1 MDMKI
6 IKSLEGTSLTI
17 ALDGRLD
24 TITSRDLEKELRDS
38 VPGLTELVFEF
49 EKLTY
54 ITSAGL
60 RVISLAKKLMNK
72 QGHMTIRH
80 IQPDVMEVFEA
91 TGLSAFLDIE

>member
-1 MDMKI
+1 MEIVKAM
-6 IKSLEGTSLTI
+6 EGSGLTI
-17 ALDGRLD
+17 ALEGRLD
-24 TITSRDLEKELRDS
+24 SVSSRDLEKELRAS

-49 EKLTY
+49 EKLSY

-72 QGHMTIRH
+72 QGHMVIRH
-80 IQPDVMEVFEA
+80 VQPDVMEVFDA

>member
-1 MDMKI
+1 MKI

>member
-1 MDMKI
+1 MEIVKRA
-6 IKSLEGTSLTI
+6 EGTGLTI
-17 ALDGRLD
+17 ALEGRLD
-24 TITSRDLEKELRDS
+24 SVSSRDLEKELCAS

-49 EKLTY
+49 EKLSY

-72 QGHMTIRH
+72 QGHMVIRH
-80 IQPDVMEVFEA
+80 VQPDVMEVFDA

>member
-1 MDMKI
+1 MEI

>member
-1 MDMKI
+1 MEIM
-6 IKSLEGTSLTI
+6 KSLEGTSLTI